1 MANCSDIFGYP
12 SEKYSSRVIAQKIGE
27 DSWRVDL
34 DKSLKE
40 KKNWLLK

>member
-1 MANCSDIFGYP
+1 MVNCSNKFGCP
-12 SEKYSSRVIAQKIGE
+12 SQKYSSRVIAQKIGE

-34 DKSLKE
+34 DKR